1 MIQLTKRLFS
11 RAAMTLLVMML
22 TTMTAWAETVTVTS
36 SKTNWTS
43 GNTYAV
49 NSNVTINDHVT
60 VTGSVTLSIASGCT
74 LNVNSGITVNDGGM
88 LTVTGSGGTL
98 NVIGSNGEDIYDA
111 AGHDTGDPT
120 DGSAAIDGNLT
131 VNSGTVTITGGKGG
145 DDDIGNK
152 AADGGDGIHG
162 NLTVNGGT
170 VTVTG
175 GIGGQAF
182 HCNSNGGYG
191 VSDLLT
197 VNDGNVTVYGGASGS
212 GYIGGTPGYGVYR
225 VTVNGGFVQITGGVD
240 SYPQNYYYD
249 AASGYVSYADNMVAE
264 EKNNYETD
272 YHLLTGNSSDAA
284 FLRFHPKYVQ
294 DGNIWTLYHSDGWDV
309 FCDALQNNDKGF
321 FTGKTVK
328 LGADI
333 EVSRMAGASHK
344 DFTGIFDGQG
354 HTLTVSYGTSGSPI
368 NEDNAAPFRYVEG
381 CVIRNLHVTGHI
393 YTSKKNAAGIAG
405 TQYEDVSINNCL
417 SSVTIHSSINDGGNN
432 DGIHGGFVGNHVG
445 GTLNIVGCAFTGKM
459 LTTAANKTTRC
470 GGFVG
475 WCNSATNIINCL
487 YAPAAIENGETEVGI
502 TENCTF
508 GRYNKA
514 TVSLTNCY
522 YTRTLGTAQGKQPRS
537 ITVGD
542 TYTTLS
548 NISLSGNETSYN
560 VSGITAYA
568 NGGIKRGSTL
578 YYGSGDQVSL
588 TLSHSDHANGTF
600 QGYAA
605 NNEALSGSGNPYSLT
620 MPDADVTIRTIWSG
634 SPNFLTRGDGNGTSA
649 NPYKI
654 TNAND
659 LRDLAIYVNGT
670 GIYSNGK
677 IGRAHV

>member
-1 MIQLTKRLFS
+1 MIQLTKRLLS
-11 RAAMTLLVMML
+11 RAAMMLLVMML

-36 SKTNWTS
+36 STTYWTS

-74 LNVNSGITVNDGGM
+74 LNVNSGITVNDGT

-98 NVIGSNGEDIYDA
+98 NVNGSDGEDIDVKY
-111 AGHDTGDPT
+111 DTGDPT

-145 DDDIGNK
+145 DTNK
-152 AADGGDGIHG
+152 KGEIAADGGDGIHG

-182 HCNSNGGYG
+182 YGSNGGYG
-191 VSDLLT
+191 ISDLLT

-212 GYIGGTPGYGVYR
+212 GYSGGTPGYGVSR
-225 VTVNGGFVQITGGVD
+225 VTVNGGLVQITGGVD
-240 SYPQNYYYD
+240 SYSQNYYY
-249 AASGYVSYADNMVAE
+249 AVNGYVSYADNIVAE
-264 EKNNYETD
+264 EKNNNYETD
-272 YHLLTGNSSDAA
+272 YHLLTGNSSDAE
-284 FLRFHPKYVQ
+284 FLRFHPDFFQEDENTWSIYKT
-294 DGNIWTLYHSDGWDV
+294 IGWNT

-321 FTGKTVK
+321 FDGKTVK

-344 DFTGIFDGQG
+344 DFTGTFDGQG

-432 DGIHGGFVGNHVG
+432 DGIHGGFVANCQNNDEVNN
-445 GTLNIVGCAFTGKM
+445 TEVTSTSCAFDGK
-459 LTTAANKTTRC
+459 L
-470 GGFVG
+470 
-475 WCNSATNIINCL
+475 
-487 YAPAAIENGETEVGI
+487 
-502 TENCTF
+502 
-508 GRYNKA
+508 
-514 TVSLTNCY
+514 
-522 YTRTLGTAQGKQPRS
+522 LGT
-537 ITVGD
+537 D
-542 TYTTLS
+542 T
-548 NISLSGNETSYN
+548 
-560 VSGITAYA
+560 
-568 NGGIKRGSTL
+568 
-578 YYGSGDQVSL
+578 
-588 TLSHSDHANGTF
+588 
-600 QGYAA
+600 
-605 NNEALSGSGNPYSLT
+605 
-620 MPDADVTIRTIWSG
+620 M
-634 SPNFLTRGDGNGTSA
+634 
-649 NPYKI
+649 
-654 TNAND
+654 
-659 LRDLAIYVNGT
+659 
-670 GIYSNGK
+670 
-677 IGRAHV
+677 